1 MGSRALSTVERL
13 TRELENERRT
23 VDKLARELVR
33 LKDQIADHKD
43 EKSQNQKLRA
53 RLAAIAEM
61 AEQR

>member
-33 LKDQIADHKD
+33 LKDQIAEHND

-53 RLAAIAEM
+53 RLAAIAEI
-61 AEQR
+61 AGQR

>member
-1 MGSRALSTVERL
+1 MARPLSTIERL

-33 LKDQIADHKD
+33 LKDQIAEHNDV
-43 EKSQNQKLRA
+43 KSQNQKLRA

>member
-33 LKDQIADHKD
+33 LKDQIAAHKD
-43 EKSQNQKLRA
+43 MTSQNQKLRA

-61 AEQR
+61 AGQR